1 MASYSL
7 QRGLGVRRAALIE
20 AFVADPDD
28 RSYHERLKATVAR
41 LEGKLR
47 AIERIPSLDQAALRA
62 ATTHTRLVCGYEGYE
77 LAEVDDPPPGIG
89 EVVEH
94 DGTSY
99 IVWRLTPSPLP
110 DDARRCAVL
119 MPDR

>member
-1 MASYSL
+1 VASYSL

-28 RSYHERLKATVAR
+28 RSYAERLKATVAR

-62 ATTHTRLVCGYEGYE
+62 ATTHTRFVCGYEGYE

-89 EVVEH
+89 EVVEQ

-99 IVWRLTPSPLP
+99 TVWRLTPSPLP

-119 MPDR
+119 ILDR